1 MDTET
6 AGITDRSMGLHLRFQ
21 LPRYIDDVD
30 LAIQESIDCQVKVIE
45 AKCVLAEARL
55 DRLMKYQD
63 RTRKL

>member
-1 MDTET
+1 
-6 AGITDRSMGLHLRFQ
+6 MGLHLRFQ

-30 LAIQESIDCQVKVIE
+30 LAIQEAIDGQVKVIE
-45 AKCVLAEARL
+45 AKCILAEARL